1 VHQRSIQDHRHDY
14 GAPVRSPHA
23 ALWRAPDLVAPDDL
37 DRRPVSMAR
46 ARAGGYPGCRAGY
59 ADRVASYRPATRR
72 GRTST
77 TPKRLAGQR
86 AGYERLAELRTEWTG
101 SACST
106 YAARRHRDQV
116 SRARAGCG
124 VRWTAGAPSGAGDT
138 IEQGEKHVAEEP
150 RDDTAKAG
158 GGPSPA
164 ARHRRPADF
173 VALGSAVLCR
183 AAGTYRVEPDVAGRV
198 GPDMRARRPGRR
210 VPAVAASRRR
220 VMTEQPRFG
229 LALHGSSALHR

>member
-1 VHQRSIQDHRHDY
+1 M
-14 GAPVRSPHA
+14 RSPHA

-46 ARAGGYPGCRAGY
+46 ARAGGHPGCRGGY
-59 ADRVASYRPATRR
+59 ADRAASYRPATRR

-138 IEQGEKHVAEEP
+138 IEQGEKHVAEER

-173 VALGSAVLCR
+173 CTRICCAVS
-183 AAGTYRVEPDVAGRV
+183 GGGDVSG
-198 GPDMRARRPGRR
+198 RARRRRAGR
-210 VPAVAASRRR
+210 AGHAGAASGSARTGGGSITAAGDDRATPLWPGTAR
-220 VMTEQPRFG
+220 VFCPASLMEVLR
-229 LALHGSSALHR
+229 